1 MPASGGKQL
10 LAISQSVSQGAKQ
23 HPVRLDQYI
32 IDGGWEEDEGGER
45 KGIGES
51 WEDAWK
57 CVAHGIC
64 LICIRPSGTPSVEHH
79 HPTAARCREAGS
91 SSNSAM
97 KGNLR
102 QPPSRRSRNSACFA
116 FHPDFQ

>member
-10 LAISQSVSQGAKQ
+10 LAISQSVSQRAKQ

-32 IDGGWEEDEGGER
+32 IDGGWEEDEGER

-57 CVAHGIC
+57 YRPRGIC
-64 LICIRPSGTPSVEHH
+64 LICIRPSGTSSVEHH
-79 HPTAARCREAGS
+79 HPTAARCRRLA
-91 SSNSAM
+91 AATTV
-97 KGNLR
+97 
-102 QPPSRRSRNSACFA
+102 P
-116 FHPDFQ
+116 